1 MPKKFIIKKAIKK
14 SKGVRKSV
22 RVEIPRDP
30 LITQLRMLRQMGL
43 NTKEQSKLLKEAKA
57 SWVKVATEQKKPL
70 GLTSKLKPLSSSPP
84 TRSIK
89 RTQDGARTQT
99 RRSVRGTTAG
109 KRLGESRISQTKLIN
124 QLKQI
129 HKVDPKTGKRLFD
142 AKTPYTR
149 PQRKHS
155 KKTKWGAGLVG
166 GAVTAAAAK
175 MRANKRRK
183 NTRRSV

>member
-30 LITQLRMLRQMGL
+30 LITQLRMLRQM
-43 NTKEQSKLLKEAKA
+43 KEAKA
-57 SWVKVATEQKKPL
+57 SWVKVATEQKKQSL
-70 GLTSKLKPLSSSPP
+70 LTSKLKPLSSSPP

-183 NTRRSV
+183 NTRRSI

>member
-30 LITQLRMLRQMGL
+30 LITQLRMLRQM
-43 NTKEQSKLLKEAKA
+43 KEAKA
-57 SWVKVATEQKKPL
+57 SWVKVATEQKKPSV
-70 GLTSKLKPLSSSPP
+70 LTSKLKPLSSSPP

>member
-30 LITQLRMLRQMGL
+30 LITQLRMLRQM
-43 NTKEQSKLLKEAKA
+43 KEAKA
-57 SWVKVATEQKKPL
+57 SWVKVVKEQKKPSV
-70 GLTSKLKPLSSSPP
+70 LTSRLKPLSSGPSTIPV
-84 TRSIK
+84 T
-89 RTQDGARTQT
+89 RTQDGAKALT
-99 RRSVRGTTAG
+99 RRIKGTRG
-109 KRLGESRISQTKLIN
+109 KRLGTGLPSGSAKLVN
-124 QLKQI
+124 QLKQL

-142 AKTPYTR
+142 ATTPYKR
-149 PQRKHS
+149 PKRKQG
-155 KKTKWGAGLVG
+155 KNVKWGAGLIG

-183 NTRRSV
+183 NTRGSV